1 MARKPRDFDAELQ
14 ALTER
19 TKKLKGQKT
28 VQLGELVQVTGA
40 DALPVEALAG
50 VLLAAAEQAKKQP
63 EAMARWTE
71 RGQTFFQRGGKRGRK
86 SGDGAEPAESGNS
99 TDAGASTAG
108 ATGHGGA
115 VAELGGGT

>member
-14 ALTER
+14 ALMER

-28 VQLGELVQVTGA
+28 IQLGELVQVTGA

-63 EAMARWTE
+63 EAVARWTE
-71 RGQTFFQRGGKRGRK
+71 RGHAFFQQGSKRGRK
-86 SGDGAEPAESGNS
+86 SGDRAEATNGAGEP
-99 TDAGASTAG
+99 TPGAASHG
-108 ATGHGGA
+108 ATA
-115 VAELGGGT
+115 LVPDGGTT

>member
-50 VLLAAAEQAKKQP
+50 VLLAAIEQAKERP
-63 EAMARWTE
+63 EAVARWAE
-71 RGQTFFQRGGKRGRK
+71 RGHAFFRQDGKRGRK
-86 SGDGAEPAESGNS
+86 SATGSGAIDGAGEPAP
-99 TDAGASTAG
+99 GAASHDTMAP
-108 ATGHGGA
+108 AA
-115 VAELGGGT
+115 GGGTA

>member
-28 VQLGELVQVTGA
+28 VHLGELVQVTGA
-40 DALPVEALAG
+40 DVLPVEALAG

-63 EAMARWTE
+63 EAVARWTE
-71 RGQTFFQRGGKRGRK
+71 RGHAFFQQGSKRGRK
-86 SGDGAEPAESGNS
+86 PGDKAEAANGADEP
-99 TDAGASTAG
+99 TP
-108 ATGHGGA
+108 GA
-115 VAELGGGT
+115 VGHDATTPAPNGGTA